1 MFNLCG
7 LFSGFPIA
15 EKPLSTPEVETERPR
30 DGIRESRGNELT
42 TKLRVRERVWI
53 GGRGRNVER
62 NYKER
67 ERRMTVKN
75 QHEKRGWES
84 NNVS

>member
-15 EKPLSTPEVETERPR
+15 EKPLSTPEVETERAR

-42 TKLRVRERVWI
+42 TKLRVRERVWM
-53 GGRGRNVER
+53 GGKGAKCRKELQGER
-62 NYKER
+62 K
-67 ERRMTVKN
+67 KD
-75 QHEKRGWES
+75 GG
-84 NNVS
+84 

>member
-42 TKLRVRERVWI
+42 TKLRVRGRMVFW
-53 GGRGRNVER
+53 GGKGRNAER

-75 QHEKRGWES
+75 QHEKGGGETRT
-84 NNVS
+84 